1 MDIKQHILLI
11 GKSGKKE
18 RDYFSWSN
26 LAFSSLMK
34 QSCHSCEGA
43 VCKDS
48 VGFECSVKVC

>member
-11 GKSGKKE
+11 GKSGKNE

-48 VGFECSVKVC
+48 VGFECCVKVC